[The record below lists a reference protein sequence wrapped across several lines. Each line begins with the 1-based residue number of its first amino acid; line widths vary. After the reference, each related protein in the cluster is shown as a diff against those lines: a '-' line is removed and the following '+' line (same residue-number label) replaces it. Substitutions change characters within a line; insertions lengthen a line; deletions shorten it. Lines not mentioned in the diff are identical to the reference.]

1 MRAVSMPDA
10 RTVEVC
16 DWPDPRPE
24 GDEVVV
30 RVEAAAICGS
40 DLHGLYRR
48 PGPKAWVPGHE
59 GAGVVAAVDR
69 PRRVKVGDRVIMLAF
84 RTCGECDLCRA
95 GYVSYCPAKKGVY
108 GFGLN
113 GFQAEYVRVAESC
126 LLPLPQAV
134 PFEVGCLILDPIGA
148 PYHAHRRMGTN
159 ATHTVGVFGLGPMGL
174 GAVLLAAR
182 LGTRTIAIDPI
193 AYRRDLARRLGAAE
207 TADPGAGGVVE
218 EVRRLARGRGLDR
231 ALECSG
237 SPEALAAALDLVRPL
252 GHVAVIGENREA
264 RINPSAHFAHKEITL
279 SGSCCFPLGEYGDIL
294 ALLESG
300 LPAADLVTHRFPLA
314 EAAAAYRAFD
324 QGATGKVVLLPQA

>member
-1 MRAVSMPDA
+1 MRGVRMRDA
-10 RTVEVC
+10 RTVEVG
-16 DWPDPRPE
+16 DWPDPQPE

-48 PGPKAWVPGHE
+48 PGEKAFVPGHE
-59 GAGVVAAVDR
+59 GAGVVVAVDR
-69 PRRVKVGDRVIMLAF
+69 PRRAKVGDRVIMLAF
-84 RTCGECDLCRA
+84 RACGTCDLCRA
-95 GYVSYCPAKKGVY
+95 GYVSYCPAKTGVY

-126 LLPLPQAV
+126 LLALPDSVA
-134 PFEVGCLILDPIGA
+134 FEVGCLVLDPIGT

-174 GAVLLAAR
+174 GAVLVGAR
-182 LGTRTIAIDPI
+182 LGARTIAADPI
-193 AYRRDLARRLGAAE
+193 GYRRDLAARLGAAE
-207 TADPGAGGVVE
+207 TVDPGAGSVVE
-218 EVRRLARGRGLDR
+218 QVRARTGGRGLDR

-237 SPEALAAALDLVRPL
+237 AAEALAAALDLVRPL
-252 GHVAVIGENREA
+252 GAVAIIGENRQA
-264 RINPSAHFAHKEITL
+264 AINPSAHFAHKEATL

-294 ALLESG
+294 ALLEAG
-300 LPAADLVTHRFPLA
+300 LSAADLITHRFPLA

-324 QGATGKVVLLPQA
+324 EGRTGKVVLLPPA